1 MSNPPTIDPV
11 SGNSGLP
18 AETGV
23 VVIGGGIVGLNAAL
37 TLAER
42 GERVTV
48 IEKGTIAGEQSS
60 RNLGWVRKTNR
71 AKYDLPLSVRADRLW
86 AEMHQRVGKDV
97 GYRQSGI
104 MFVARTEKELAPY
117 ENWVEEV
124 GRHGT
129 DARIIGPDEI
139 DLLVP
144 GGTVRWAGGVYTASD
159 GIAEPTK
166 ASSAIAEALL
176 AKGGNIVEGCAARRL
191 SLAGGRICGV
201 STENGEIACDRV
213 ILAGGLWSRRFLGNH
228 GISHVTLP
236 VFVSVLRTSPVGG
249 PTDIAVGAANFS
261 FRRDFTGGYTIM
273 QRGGFV
279 APLVLDN
286 LLLGLKYT
294 DALKAQWR
302 AMNLSLGREFVEDLK
317 LARRWSADSPS
328 PFEQIRAK
336 NPPVHHGLNT
346 EAMTA
351 LREAWPVF
359 RHASVVRE
367 WAGAVDMT
375 PDSIPVISEIDD
387 IPGLVLAA
395 GFSGHGFGS
404 GPAAGELAA
413 DLIMGRQ
420 PSVDPAPYRF
430 DRFRK

>member
-1 MSNPPTIDPV
+1 MSNPPVIDAFDAASP
-11 SGNSGLP
+11 LP
-18 AETGV
+18 SATGV
-23 VVIGGGIVGLNAAL
+23 VVIGGGIVGLSAAL

-48 IEKGTIAGEQSS
+48 IEKGSIAGEQSS

-71 AKYDLPLSVRADRLW
+71 SKGDLPLSLRADQLW
-86 AEMHQRVGKDV
+86 AQMHQRVGHDV

-104 MFVARTEKELAPY
+104 MFVARTERELAPY
-117 ENWVEEV
+117 EQWVEDV

-129 DARIIGPDEI
+129 DARIIGPNEI
-139 DLLVP
+139 DRLVP
-144 GGTVRWAGGVYTASD
+144 GGTVRWAGGVYTPSD

-166 ASSAIAEALL
+166 ASSAIARAFV
-176 AKGGNIVEGCAARRL
+176 ARGGTIVEGCAARRL
-191 SLAGGRICGV
+191 VLAAGRVAGV
-201 STENGEIACDRV
+201 ATEAGEIACDRV

-228 GISHVTLP
+228 GVQHVTLP
-236 VFVSVLRTSPVGG
+236 VFVSVLRTSPVDG
-249 PTDIAVGAANFS
+249 PTDIAVGASNFS
-261 FRRDFTGGYTIM
+261 FRKDFTGGYTIM

-286 LLLGLKYT
+286 LLLGPKYIA
-294 DALKAQWR
+294 ALKAQWQ
-302 AMNLSLGREFVEDLK
+302 AMNLDLGREFLRDLK
-317 LARRWSADSPS
+317 LARRWPADAPS
-328 PFEQIRAK
+328 PFETVRTK

-346 EAMTA
+346 EAITA

-359 RHASVVRE
+359 AQTSIVRE

-375 PDSIPVISEIDD
+375 PDSLPVIAPVPQ

-413 DLIMGRQ
+413 DLATDNAPR
-420 PSVDPAPYRF
+420 VDPSPYRF
-430 DRFRK
+430 DRFHD